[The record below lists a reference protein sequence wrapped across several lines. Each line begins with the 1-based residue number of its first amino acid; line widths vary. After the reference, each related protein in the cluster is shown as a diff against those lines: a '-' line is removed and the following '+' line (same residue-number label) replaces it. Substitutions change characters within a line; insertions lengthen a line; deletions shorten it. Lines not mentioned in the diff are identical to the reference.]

1 MRTNRFFTLI
11 ELLVVIAII
20 AILASMLL
28 PSLQQA
34 RETARSATCKN
45 NLKQQGLAHL
55 QYVSDSD
62 DRFIVEGINYS
73 ARYWTGVMV
82 TGNYLTKSLLCCP
95 TRTRLA
101 PNGSEW
107 YRQFWAN
114 PNSGTSDL
122 DSTDWSIC
130 DYGLNFHYVSGAK
143 TSQFRQMSR
152 TIIVA
157 ESAREN
163 RDASDLEP
171 LGYYRVNSHYSEAGS
186 GPTLWPAHRGY
197 TEAAAV
203 FADGHVDSDRS
214 AAGEAGAKILM
225 NTRDGKLAGPW
236 VDSGNTANDAYNV
249 WTRHD
254 GYYRY

>member
-1 MRTNRFFTLI
+1 
-11 ELLVVIAII
+11 
-20 AILASMLL
+20 
-28 PSLQQA
+28 
-34 RETARSATCKN
+34 
-45 NLKQQGLAHL
+45 
-55 QYVSDSD
+55 
-62 DRFIVEGINYS
+62 
-73 ARYWTGVMV
+73 
-82 TGNYLTKSLLCCP
+82 
-95 TRTRLA
+95 
-101 PNGSEW
+101 
-107 YRQFWAN
+107 
-114 PNSGTSDL
+114 
-122 DSTDWSIC
+122 
-130 DYGLNFHYVSGAK
+130 
-143 TSQFRQMSR
+143 MSR

-225 NTRDGKLAGPW
+225 NTRGGKLAGPW

>member
-101 PNGSEW
+101 PNG
-107 YRQFWAN
+107 
-114 PNSGTSDL
+114 T
-122 DSTDWSIC
+122 
-130 DYGLNFHYVSGAK
+130 
-143 TSQFRQMSR
+143 
-152 TIIVA
+152 
-157 ESAREN
+157 
-163 RDASDLEP
+163 AS
-171 LGYYRVNSHYSEAGS
+171 S
-186 GPTLWPAHRGY
+186 GPTRIPGRATSTARTG
-197 TEAAAV
+197 A
-203 FADGHVDSDRS
+203 S
-214 AAGEAGAKILM
+214 A
-225 NTRDGKLAGPW
+225 T
-236 VDSGNTANDAYNV
+236 TA
-249 WTRHD
+249 
-254 GYYRY
+254 